1 MITDELL
8 QRINT
13 LARKQKTEGLS
24 PKEKEEQAYL
34 RSLYLDAIRGQV
46 KKQLDRIRF
55 VNQDDK

>member
-34 RSLYLDAIRGQV
+34 RSLYLDEIRGQV
-46 KKQLDRIRF
+46 KNQLDRIRF
-55 VNQDDK
+55 VDQDDK

>member
-1 MITDELL
+1 MITDKLL

-13 LARKQKTEGLS
+13 LARKQKVEGLS

-46 KKQLDRIRF
+46 KEQLDRIRF
-55 VNQDDK
+55 VDQDDK

>member
-24 PKEKEEQAYL
+24 PKEKAEQAHL
-34 RSLYLDAIRGQV
+34 RSLYLGAIRSQV
-46 KKQLDRIRF
+46 KEQLDRVRF
-55 VNQDDK
+55 VDQDDK